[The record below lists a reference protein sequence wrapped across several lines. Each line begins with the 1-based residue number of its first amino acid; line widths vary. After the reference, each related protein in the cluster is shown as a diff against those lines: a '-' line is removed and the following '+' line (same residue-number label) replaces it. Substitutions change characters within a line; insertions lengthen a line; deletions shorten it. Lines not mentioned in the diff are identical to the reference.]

1 MASGDAGVSPAVE
14 NVRVRRRPRLLKETL
29 GT

>member
-1 MASGDAGVSPAVE
+1 MASGDAGVSPAVK